1 MGWKIG
7 MRKKILK
14 ILLILNVILALGIRM
29 YNMEQ
34 RVRLHN
40 RRISVRVYSVD
51 DSLYQGGY
59 VAKNGEDYV
68 YVNSGY
74 IYISQNGEQPRRL
87 IQYEGEIEY
96 IGLNNKYVVYC
107 IYDYGS
113 YSAYNVDIESKEVK
127 SLGSFVTGINSY
139 DDKMYIVDRWGNV
152 FDVSTPDVKEV
163 EGKNYDDR
171 YEGMFLYKD
180 TPVYERDSQEVYINI
195 GKSLY
200 YFYISQL
207 YIDGV
212 KNKSFSNNIL
222 WRGFLICPS
231 HVALI
236 DDDIYILYQGY
247 GAAGKLIINPDYN
260 HKDGDCLLRYNV
272 KSGETEVLYHSD
284 DAKEQVTGFSVK
296 NNELY
301 LLRKGILYR
310 TDLNGRNRVELGNYI
325 GHTCLTFEYMN
336 DELIVYDEN
345 QNMLATY

>member
-1 MGWKIG
+1 MIEL
-7 MRKKILK
+7 RKKILK
-14 ILLILNVILALGIRM
+14 ILLILNVILALVIRT
-29 YNMEQ
+29 YDIKE
-34 RVRLHN
+34 RIRRHN
-40 RRISVRVYSVD
+40 REISVRVYSVD

-74 IYISQNGEQPRRL
+74 IYISQNGEQPKRL
-87 IQYEGEIEY
+87 IQYDEKIEY
-96 IGLNNKYVVYC
+96 IGLNDKYVVYTTYNN
-107 IYDYGS
+107 IS
-113 YSAYNVDIESKEVK
+113 YHTYSVDIESKEVINI
-127 SLGSFVTGINSY
+127 GSSVTGINSY
-139 DDKMYIVDRWGNV
+139 DDKIYIVEKWGNV
-152 FDVSTPDVKEV
+152 FDASTPDVKEV

-171 YEGMFLYKD
+171 YEGMFLYKG

-260 HKDGDCLLRYNV
+260 LKDGDCLIRYNA

-296 NNELY
+296 NNEIY